1 MYDDLG
7 LCQRFLFCFCCCCCV
22 CVCVC
27 VWTPWGP
34 WGNRWFNDLQY
45 LASTKGNS
53 SALVGDRSCT
63 CVCFIVL
70 LESLFLF
77 LLLFV
82 CLFLHFMVYSVETV
96 TETFWALFFFSFFL
110 FPLFSPPCLSFVVLR
125 KTVTLIFFIFFLII
139 YFTLLL
145 LLINANHDRFAVF
158 CDRYCSACDW
168 RFIWCQFVANVE
180 ENPGGFP
187 ITVKCR
193 RPYAI
198 TVVTNSILCIVAAI
212 WRGCRKFE
220 SCT

>member
-1 MYDDLG
+1 MAAKRPVRYTCTIRLVRDRKFGVWIKPLRVRWSRIMSAFFV
-7 LCQRFLFCFCCCCCV
+7 LFLLLLLL

-77 LLLFV
+77 LLQFV

-96 TETFWALFFFSFFL
+96 TETFWALFLLFFL
-110 FPLFSPPCLSFVVLR
+110 FPLPPPPPPPPRVFLLLFCGKLWRLFL
-125 KTVTLIFFIFFLII
+125 FFLYNLFYITII
-139 YFTLLL
+139 
-145 LLINANHDRFAVF
+145 INQCKSWSLCGFLRQVLFSVWLEIHLVSVCSECEGKSWGVSNH
-158 CDRYCSACDW
+158 S
-168 RFIWCQFVANVE
+168 
-180 ENPGGFP
+180 
-187 ITVKCR
+187 
-193 RPYAI
+193 
-198 TVVTNSILCIVAAI
+198 
-212 WRGCRKFE
+212 
-220 SCT
+220 